1 MANDDDGF
9 EDYSPGYGW
18 DDRQSSMV
26 EHVAEYDREVLGDQ
40 HALDLIDAAFFD
52 MDLSRGERDLARA
65 EAAFYFDD
73 EFGIDLFD
81 VWDYDDYRGWYDGL
95 AA

>member
-1 MANDDDGF
+1 MP
-9 EDYSPGYGW
+9 SW
-18 DDRQSSMV
+18 DDYNPHYSS
-26 EHVAEYDREVLGDQ
+26 EWDDQ
-40 HALDLIDAAFFD
+40 FTNIVDDLIQHNQLIGRDDYALELVDRAFFD

-73 EFGIDLFD
+73 NFDVDLFD
-81 VWDYDDYRGWYDGL
+81 VWDYDDYRDWYD